1 MQKEE
6 REVKEGLLPGSLP
19 SRIVL
24 SSGSFLERCGAS
36 PWTDRCR
43 LLDLPCHYAKKEK
56 GSDHR
61 SPLHS
66 RAHTYFPCQAR
77 TGPFFSPVHIASQ
90 SHRTVDLV
98 VCGRNLVKHLPDLMA
113 RGFVDLFGHSCARKD
128 FYELALTLSKILPY
142 EQYIL

>member
-1 MQKEE
+1 MRKKRKDLIAGPCRAVEHIDI
-6 REVKEGLLPGSLP
+6 LPVGQEL
-19 SRIVL
+19 
-24 SSGSFLERCGAS
+24 G
-36 PWTDRCR
+36 
-43 LLDLPCHYAKKEK
+43 H
-56 GSDHR
+56 
-61 SPLHS
+61 
-66 RAHTYFPCQAR
+66 
-77 TGPFFSPVHIASQ
+77 FFSPVHIASQ